1 VFSVMYRAAA
11 ALLWDDRE
19 QATAGLQGQLRVMA
33 TAGRAIPDWSTL
45 VIDGPTEVCEPQGR
59 TWVEWTGRVRVAG
72 EDLPDLPPDDAD
84 LLPRSAAETMPAP
97 ATTLLGTPA
106 RCSA

>member
-59 TWVEWTGRVRVAG
+59 TWFEWTGRVSVAG

-84 LLPRSAAETMPAP
+84 LLPRSAAETMPVP